1 MPPWYETLK
10 SVERSLRDAWISNQK
25 FRDSYIDNMI
35 KDFLH
40 AEVAGIV
47 SSTITVNF
55 INFCTISLEI

>member
-10 SVERSLRDAWISNQK
+10 SVERSLRDAWIANQK
-25 FRDSYIDNMI
+25 FRESYIDNLI

-47 SSTITVNF
+47 SATITVK
-55 INFCTISLEI
+55 TS